1 MHRTVEG
8 HGAPRGHAVRVR
20 RTSRRRGSARDL
32 LRGPND
38 VIRAQEALHRSST
51 RAPDRIGEGSEVA
64 SRHHNPSRFVLAHVD
79 DDTETLLGVLLLRHQ
94 HGPAHREC
102 PDRRIIVL
110 HGRLGA
116 VPRSTR
122 CGAFVAQATGPTRT
136 PRAPQR
142 PMLRNLS
149 RASRRPLAQCS
160 NLPTT
165 SPTAAPIPDTT
176 SANPVPWRSPPRH
189 SMSPDLSD
197 HVKPFLPAPTRLSSS
212 IGASA
217 HRAENSGC
225 SSRHAF
231 GNGCRPIRTPG
242 RTLELQD
249 VTRRSSCRSPR

>member
-38 VIRAQEALHRSST
+38 VIRVQETLRRSST
-51 RAPDRIGEGSEVA
+51 RAPDRIGEGNENA
-64 SRHHNPSRFVLAHVD
+64 DHHCSPSQHMLLRAD
-79 DDTETLLGVLLLRHQ
+79 DCTETLLGTRPMRHQ
-94 HGPAHREC
+94 HVPAHREC

-110 HGRLGA
+110 HGRPGA
-116 VPRSTR
+116 VPRSTLR
-122 CGAFVAQATGPTRT
+122 GAFVVQAAGQTRT
-136 PRAPQR
+136 PRQPRR
-142 PMLRNLS
+142 PVLRNLS

-160 NLPTT
+160 NWPTT

-176 SANPVPWRSPPRH
+176 SVNPVPRLSPRRH

-217 HRAENSGC
+217 HRTGNSGC

-231 GNGCRPIRTPG
+231 GAAADR
-242 RTLELQD
+242 
-249 VTRRSSCRSPR
+249 

>member
-38 VIRAQEALHRSST
+38 VIRVQETLRRSST
-51 RAPDRIGEGSEVA
+51 RAPDRIGEGNENA
-64 SRHHNPSRFVLAHVD
+64 DHHCSPSQHMLLRAD
-79 DDTETLLGVLLLRHQ
+79 DCTETLLGTRPMRHQ
-94 HGPAHREC
+94 HVPAHREC

-110 HGRLGA
+110 HGRPGA
-116 VPRSTR
+116 VPRSTLR
-122 CGAFVAQATGPTRT
+122 GAFVVQAAGQTRT
-136 PRAPQR
+136 PRQPRR
-142 PMLRNLS
+142 PVLRNLS

-160 NLPTT
+160 SWPTT

-176 SANPVPWRSPPRH
+176 SVNPVPRLSPRRH

-217 HRAENSGC
+217 HRAGSSGC

-231 GNGCRPIRTPG
+231 GAAADR
-242 RTLELQD
+242 
-249 VTRRSSCRSPR
+249 